1 MHLAEILFFVV
12 MFFLILSPVYGEERN
27 TLEKSTNAPFNVSEV
42 IEKVTHHPIR
52 EGERIVIKDRVY
64 TAYFD
69 ERGVVLKAR
78 ETKGDAEDLVIPI
91 IGKPEIRDGKVVYQT
106 KYSEIAFEG
115 TNCGL
120 RYRQLMNHRHESR
133 LHHYGN
139 IAKLKNEKVTE
150 WSRQGEF
157 LIDTNVVYVPAPL
170 YQGSPSVAFD
180 GTNYL
185 VVWQDERNAY
195 SDIYG
200 ARVSQSGTVLD
211 PSGIPI
217 STAAYD
223 QYSPSVAFDGT
234 NYLVVWQDERSWS
247 DDIYGARVSQSGTVL
262 DPSGIPISTAAYY
275 QESPS
280 VAFDG
285 TNYLVVWEDGRGSSY
300 DIYGARVSQ
309 SGVVL
314 DTSGIPISTATN
326 NQWSPSVAFDGTNYL
341 VVWEDKR
348 SGSSSDSDIYGAR
361 VSQSGVVLDPSG
373 ILISTAA
380 YYQESPSVAFDGT
393 NYLVVRQGYRSGSW
407 DIYGA
412 RVSQSGTVL
421 DTVGIPIS
429 TATNS
434 QWFPSVAFDG
444 TNYLV
449 VWTDGRSASSWDI
462 YGARVSQSGTVLD
475 TSGIPISTAAYGQ
488 YSPSV
493 AFDGTNYLVVW
504 QDERSGSD
512 IYGARVSQSGV
523 VLDTTGIAISTAT
536 NNQHSPSVA
545 FDGTNYLVVWE
556 DERNGSY
563 YDIYGARVSQSGT
576 VLDPSGILIS
586 TAAYYQES
594 PSVAFDGTNYLVVW
608 EDWRSGSWDI
618 YGARVNPSGVVID
631 SFPVSEQPRNQLSP
645 ALAHGSGNQLL
656 ITYSGW
662 VDYIN
667 GHPANTMRIWG
678 KFYPFPGIQ
687 EGARG
692 KIQEARLE
700 VYPNPFRNAV
710 SIKFQIPNQKVVSR
724 QYSIVSNNGV
734 ASSQKSVV
742 SIKIYDATGRLVK
755 SFSLTTDYCVL
766 GSIVWDGTDDLGRRL
781 PSGVYLVRLETD
793 GFKQIEKAILLR

>member
-285 TNYLVVWEDGRGSSY
+285 TNYLVVWED
-300 DIYGARVSQ
+300 
-309 SGVVL
+309 
-314 DTSGIPISTATN
+314 
-326 NQWSPSVAFDGTNYL
+326 
-341 VVWEDKR
+341 
-348 SGSSSDSDIYGAR
+348 
-361 VSQSGVVLDPSG
+361 
-373 ILISTAA
+373 
-380 YYQESPSVAFDGT
+380 
-393 NYLVVRQGYRSGSW
+393 
-407 DIYGA
+407 
-412 RVSQSGTVL
+412 
-421 DTVGIPIS
+421 
-429 TATNS
+429 
-434 QWFPSVAFDG
+434 
-444 TNYLV
+444 
-449 VWTDGRSASSWDI
+449 
-462 YGARVSQSGTVLD
+462 
-475 TSGIPISTAAYGQ
+475 
-488 YSPSV
+488 
-493 AFDGTNYLVVW
+493 
-504 QDERSGSD
+504 
-512 IYGARVSQSGV
+512 
-523 VLDTTGIAISTAT
+523 
-536 NNQHSPSVA
+536 
-545 FDGTNYLVVWE
+545 
-556 DERNGSY
+556 
-563 YDIYGARVSQSGT
+563 
-576 VLDPSGILIS
+576 
-586 TAAYYQES
+586 
-594 PSVAFDGTNYLVVW
+594 
-608 EDWRSGSWDI
+608 WRSGSWDI